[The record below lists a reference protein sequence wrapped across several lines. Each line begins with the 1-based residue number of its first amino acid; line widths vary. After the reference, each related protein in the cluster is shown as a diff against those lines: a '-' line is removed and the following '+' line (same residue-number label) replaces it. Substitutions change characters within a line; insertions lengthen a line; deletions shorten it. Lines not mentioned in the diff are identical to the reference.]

1 MMIMDEPDRGAL
13 KLVWCIAASLLVIG
27 VVEVGLYLV
36 ACLMPNP
43 PKPVETF
50 SLVLK
55 SIPAV
60 LGIAVLIKSKAIAEW
75 ISNKMDE

>member
-1 MMIMDEPDRGAL
+1 MIMDAPDRGAL

-27 VVEVGLYLV
+27 GIEVGLELLSH
-36 ACLMPNP
+36 LMVDP
-43 PKPVETF
+43 PKPVQIIP
-50 SLVLK
+50 LLLK

-60 LGIAVLIKSKAIAEW
+60 LGIVVLIKSKAIAEW

>member
-1 MMIMDEPDRGAL
+1 MDEPDRGAL

-27 VVEVGLYLV
+27 VVEVGLE
-36 ACLMPNP
+36 LMSHLMANP
-43 PKPVETF
+43 PKPVAIF
-50 SLVLK
+50 SLVLQ

-60 LGIAVLIKSKAIAEW
+60 LGLVVLIKSKAIAEW